1 VRADIPL
8 AGGRRNERPRGLP
21 PSRYFKALTF
31 HASGQVVIRLLSDR
45 HRTRRITPLGAMA
58 EATPHPPRPVSLVNR
73 AGRGSLRWG
82 IPSSGCRG
90 RTLGFRLHE
99 HSPRRCFLPRGSA
112 SGKCLSV
119 TRGPGARRTNEG
131 RSPHRQVCATRRPS
145 RPAPSNTPPT
155 EAAYA
160 VCGLAR
166 YRRRSGRE
174 AFDVNKASA
183 SAPET
188 MNSARRIPVL
198 CAMRPMSGGP
208 ARNAV

>member
-1 VRADIPL
+1 MTHRHDVRADIPL

-31 HASGQVVIRLLSDR
+31 HASGQVAIRLLSDR

-99 HSPRRCFLPRGSA
+99 HSPAYKRRPVTAPSSLCHASTEPTRAIQHATDRSGICSVRAGALPEAEWPRGI
-112 SGKCLSV
+112 
-119 TRGPGARRTNEG
+119 RRQQSQRERAG
-131 RSPHRQVCATRRPS
+131 DDEQRSEDSRALRHEADERR
-145 RPAPSNTPPT
+145 A
-155 EAAYA
+155 
-160 VCGLAR
+160 G
-166 YRRRSGRE
+166 
-174 AFDVNKASA
+174 
-183 SAPET
+183 
-188 MNSARRIPVL
+188 
-198 CAMRPMSGGP
+198 
-208 ARNAV
+208 